1 MTEDQAFDYLYDRAA
16 LHGLTVPELLSV
28 TPTSVSDCYMESAEF
43 WDGKDISH
51 ICPQSTHPHL
61 ASEVTNV
68 MPEDPSPNRARGAQV
83 MTEAEIEIAHADNTA
98 DAEIINVDGDFMG
111 PVDDMLFAFI

>member
-16 LHGLTVPELLSV
+16 MHGLTVQELLTV
-28 TPTSVSDCYMESAEF
+28 TPTSVSDCYMQSAEF
-43 WDGKDISH
+43 WEGKDISH
-51 ICPQSTHPHL
+51 IYPRSTHPHL

-68 MPEDPSPNRARGAQV
+68 MPEDASPNRARGAEV

-98 DAEIINVDGDFMG
+98 DANAIDNEFIAQL
-111 PVDDMLFAFI
+111 DDVLFTFI